1 MGTAISTDA
10 RTRLGIALAQQAAGD
25 EVSALLTLLK
35 GQPDASQSTL
45 VATEEDTDE
54 WNVVGTLKD
63 AEGNAV
69 AKRTLVT
76 VYLSD
81 DDGGATLAS
90 TAAALT
96 VEGSGDVSLGE
107 LTANHSA
114 VLMTST
120 TGTFTVTI
128 QDAGADEYYLI
139 AVMPNGEIL
148 VSSPVMVFE
157 A

>member
-10 RTRLGIALAQQAAGD
+10 QKRLALALAQQAAGD

-35 GQPDASQSTL
+35 GQADASQSTL

-54 WNVVGTLKD
+54 WNVVGTLLD
-63 AEGNAV
+63 AEGVAV

-76 VYLSD
+76 IYLSD
-81 DDGGATLAS
+81 DILGDSLA
-90 TAAALT
+90 TAAADLSI
-96 VEGSGDVSLGE
+96 EGGNGVLLGE

-114 VLMTST
+114 VIVSAAD
-120 TGTFTVTI
+120 GTFTITI
-128 QDAGADEYYLI
+128 EEADADTYYLV
-139 AVMPNGEIL
+139 AVMPNGELL
-148 VSSPVMVFE
+148 VSNALTFL